1 MSLDNSRLY
10 RELQERE
17 AKIRRLVEAN
27 IIGVV
32 ITDFDGP
39 IIEAN
44 DAFLDMVGYSRD
56 DLMAGRLQWT
66 ALTPPEWHAATQRGM
81 AQIRATG
88 RCDSYEK
95 EFSRKDGTRVPA
107 LVGGAA
113 FEETRTHA
121 VAFVVDLRERRRA
134 EEALQRAHAELAHI
148 TRVTT
153 LGELAA
159 SIAHEVK
166 QPLAAIIA
174 EADAGQNWLA
184 MPNPRLDVVRE
195 ALDAIAKDG
204 QRAADVIQRIRQLA
218 TKTEPRKDRVDVNE
232 VIRDVVSLVRAELRR
247 HDVVLT
253 LELEAELPM
262 VLGDRIQLQQVI
274 LNLAINAIDAM
285 APTVDRPR
293 ELVIRSG
300 RLGCDHVTIAVQD
313 SGVGIEPDDL
323 DRLFNPFFSTKPGGM
338 GIGLSISRS
347 IVETHGGRLSATP
360 NAPHGACFYISL
372 PAATPALERDSP
384 K

>member
-1 MSLDNSRLY
+1 PFSTDEYIRTQGARSVLCLPLVKQGAVVALLYLENNLAPNVFTPARIAVLQLLASEAAMSLDNSRLY

-81 AQIRATG
+81 AQIRAIG
-88 RCDSYEK
+88 RCNSYEK
-95 EFSRKDGTRVPA
+95 EVSRKDGTRVPA

-121 VAFVVDLRERRRA
+121 VAFVVDLSERRRA

-166 QPLAAIIA
+166 QPLAAIV
-174 EADAGQNWLA
+174 ADANACLNWLA
-184 MPNPRLDVVRE
+184 ATDPPLDMVHGALAAIVR
-195 ALDAIAKDG
+195 DG
-204 QRAADVIQRIRQLA
+204 HRAADVIQRIRELA
-218 TKTEPRKDRVDVNE
+218 LK
-232 VIRDVVSLVRAELRR
+232 
-247 HDVVLT
+247 
-253 LELEAELPM
+253 
-262 VLGDRIQLQQVI
+262 
-274 LNLAINAIDAM
+274 
-285 APTVDRPR
+285 
-293 ELVIRSG
+293 
-300 RLGCDHVTIAVQD
+300 
-313 SGVGIEPDDL
+313 
-323 DRLFNPFFSTKPGGM
+323 
-338 GIGLSISRS
+338 
-347 IVETHGGRLSATP
+347 
-360 NAPHGACFYISL
+360 
-372 PAATPALERDSP
+372 
-384 K
+384 

>member
-1 MSLDNSRLY
+1 MYPSSPRNTWPTDEYIGHPRAPSVPSLPLLTQGPLVAMPTPESILAPSVFTPARIAVLQLLASEAAMSLDNSRLY

-39 IIEAN
+39 IFEAN

-81 AQIRATG
+81 AQIRAIG

-121 VAFVVDLRERRRA
+121 VAFVVDLSERRRA

-148 TRVTT
+148 TRRPT
-153 LGELAA
+153 LGELAE
-159 SIAHEVK
+159 IGRAHV
-166 QPLAAIIA
+166 
-174 EADAGQNWLA
+174 
-184 MPNPRLDVVRE
+184 
-195 ALDAIAKDG
+195 
-204 QRAADVIQRIRQLA
+204 
-218 TKTEPRKDRVDVNE
+218 
-232 VIRDVVSLVRAELRR
+232 
-247 HDVVLT
+247 
-253 LELEAELPM
+253 
-262 VLGDRIQLQQVI
+262 
-274 LNLAINAIDAM
+274 
-285 APTVDRPR
+285 
-293 ELVIRSG
+293 
-300 RLGCDHVTIAVQD
+300 
-313 SGVGIEPDDL
+313 
-323 DRLFNPFFSTKPGGM
+323 
-338 GIGLSISRS
+338 
-347 IVETHGGRLSATP
+347 
-360 NAPHGACFYISL
+360 
-372 PAATPALERDSP
+372 
-384 K
+384 